1 MIAVSTVL
9 PKRVS
14 DRPPIVL
21 VHGAANSTGVWVF
34 WQRALAARGWASHA
48 IDLRGHGR
56 SEQID
61 LSGTRMGDYADDVRS
76 LVVQLLRPPVLMG
89 WSMGGLVSM
98 MVASAGD
105 AAACVGLDPSPPAQ
119 RVDTS
124 ISLRTGEFGPEEY
137 GIRGDDPNAQA
148 TMPDLDREE
157 RAIALGS
164 CGRES
169 RLARDERKAGVVVE
183 SLRCPTL
190 IVTGSD
196 WVEESRD
203 GWRAWPGAEHHRLE
217 GISHWGLVLNRRV
230 LPTLVPRVHGWLAS
244 TRLAI

>member
-1 MIAVSTVL
+1 M
-9 PKRVS
+9 S
-14 DRPPIVL
+14 DRPSIVL
-21 VHGAANSTGVWVF
+21 VHGAANSAGVWVF
-34 WQRALAARGWASHA
+34 WQRSLAARGWASHA

-76 LVVQLLRPPVLMG
+76 LVVQLPRPPVMMG
-89 WSMGGLVSM
+89 WSMGGLVAM
-98 MVASAGD
+98 MVASTGD
-105 AAACVGLDPSPPAQ
+105 AAAYVGLDPSPPAQ

-137 GIRGDDPNAQA
+137 GVTGDDPSAQT

-169 RLARDERKAGVVVE
+169 RLARDQRRAGVAVE

-190 IVTGSD
+190 IVTGGD

-203 GWRAWPGAEHHRLE
+203 GGGAWTRAEHHRLE
-217 GISHWGLVLNRRV
+217 GISHWGLVLNRRL
-230 LPTLVPRVHGWLAS
+230 LPTLVPRVHRWLAG